1 MNSKSKRE
9 IQRFQNTK
17 KIQLKDYKYDFL
29 YDQES
34 DRYFEEID
42 ILKEYYEDIEAPI
55 PSYAYGCY
63 PIEFHLDMRDMVRN
77 ELEDN
82 HYEDAIYNI
91 GVDELD
97 ELQIMVN
104 EWCEKQGITT
114 WYKDTS
120 MVVLLD

>member
-1 MNSKSKRE
+1 M
-9 IQRFQNTK
+9 NTK
-17 KIQLKDYKYDFL
+17 LKEERERFKKANKIQLKDYKYDFL
-29 YDQES
+29 YDQEL

-55 PSYAYGCY
+55 PSYVYGCY
-63 PIEFHLDMRDMVRN
+63 PINLHLDMNDIVRN

-82 HYEDAIYNI
+82 HYEDAVMDI

-104 EWCEKQGITT
+104 EWCKKQGIRT
-114 WYKDTS
+114 WYQNEEV
-120 MVVLLD
+120 VVLLK